1 VARRRLR
8 AVTGGDGCAG
18 ERGAPRTSQVSPLAV
33 VPVEV
38 DGVAS
43 EVHLDPGETTP
54 PDGGQ
59 LAIRPGVPGEA
70 KRGDRPIALAPVLRA
85 PEGSSHGPRCRPA
98 VPTTGPGC
106 WTLEL
111 RACPTWRDVP
121 ELDTPKG
128 SRRAGEPPR
137 RPDVQPGRD
146 PRQSDHR
153 HERAG
158 RLGGLAATSVIPEPT
173 VTARSTTK
181 RRVARHLL
189 PRRSSPASH
198 PGDRSPRHQQRHS
211 DQDAVTARLPLLC
224 LPRGRLP

>member
-8 AVTGGDGCAG
+8 AVTGGDGCDG
-18 ERGAPRTSQVSPLAV
+18 DRGDPRTSQVSPLAV

-121 ELDTPKG
+121 ERAPKG

-146 PRQSDHR
+146 PRQRSSPRTRGPSRRPRGDVCNPR
-153 HERAG
+153 TDGDGEVDDEAAG
-158 RLGGLAATSVIPEPT
+158 CPTSAPT
-173 VTARSTTK
+173 TV
-181 RRVARHLL
+181 VAGVA
-189 PRRSSPASH
+189 PRRSLATPSAAP
-198 PGDRSPRHQQRHS
+198 Q
-211 DQDAVTARLPLLC
+211 
-224 LPRGRLP
+224 